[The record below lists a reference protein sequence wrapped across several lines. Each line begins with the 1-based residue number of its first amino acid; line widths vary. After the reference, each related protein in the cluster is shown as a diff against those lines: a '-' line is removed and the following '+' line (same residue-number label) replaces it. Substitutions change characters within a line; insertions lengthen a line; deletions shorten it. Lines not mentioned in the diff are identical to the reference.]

1 MGMRPLLPIFA
12 AFLASLQ
19 GCASGSNTTADL
31 SRWLAETPE
40 AMPARLW
47 LSGDRIVR
55 AAASL
60 GPGAIPQ
67 AARTAI
73 DTIAPSGT
81 LLFQG
86 REWGPGIDGF
96 RVEKHYTDTDPEHSR
111 SVLVTPEGRVLE
123 RAHTVPVAQV
133 PRDVLDTALRAAPL
147 VEQAWIVSDEAQQ
160 RFWLCELRSRIGH
173 LLVLEI
179 DLDGRLVGVSRRI
192 TTRVDV

>member
-1 MGMRPLLPIFA
+1 MRPFLPVLA
-12 AFLASLQ
+12 ALVASLQ
-19 GCASGSNTTADL
+19 GCASGSTTTPDL

-40 AMPARLW
+40 AMPTRLW
-47 LSGDRIVR
+47 LAGDRIVR

-67 AARTAI
+67 AARTTI
-73 DTIAPSGT
+73 DSIAPSGT

-96 RVEKHYTDTDPEHSR
+96 RVEKHYSDTNPEHSR

-123 RAHTVPVAQV
+123 RAHTVPVTEV
-133 PRDVLDTALRAAPL
+133 PRDVLATALRAAPQL
-147 VEQAWIVSDEAQQ
+147 EQAWIVSDDSQQ

-173 LLVLEI
+173 QLVLEI
-179 DLDGRLVGVSRRI
+179 ALDGRLLGVRRRI
-192 TTRVDV
+192 TARVDV